1 MEVRALRHSTSR
13 KMIAPIHWCSMG
25 IRRCAEGIRSFIV
38 IVFRMVYHSLPFSIQ
53 HKNIL
58 KDRLYSTVPFLF
70 RHTISYRYWEL
81 HKQADALTPKP
92 NNLQSESKEQRV
104 AHKFSK
110 PFSHSDNSDV
120 YVPIKKCQKQAHGF
134 ATIEDKNT
142 NTRMIDQMSDMEVEQ
157 VDKAHDEWFN
167 IICKSIDN
175 NFVKYKGNT
184 LPSFPNAQ
192 TQINTVGAAGKS
204 NLIEAY
210 IFFQDVVRHVCS
222 SPNWKSTDKVIL
234 DFGCGWGRIAR
245 FFMLY
250 FKPENILGI
259 DIDEEL
265 LNICRSTFNGSKFY
279 KCQAFPPTTLE
290 NDSIDFIVGYSVFSH
305 LSERACHQWMGE
317 FKRILKPGGIAALTT
332 RGRPFFDY
340 CISLKGTKQ
349 SGYPEALSR
358 IFDDFDTAKRQY
370 DAGEFVHSNVK
381 GVTGGGVREAEFYGE
396 SFIPESYAR
405 DVLSKYLTFLA
416 FSFDRQK
423 SIHPT
428 IYFKK
433 E

>member
-13 KMIAPIHWCSMG
+13 KMTAPIHWCSMG
-25 IRRCAEGIRSFIV
+25 IRRCAEGIRSVIV
-38 IVFRMVYHSLPFSIQ
+38 GVFRMVYHSLPFAIQ

-58 KDRLYSTVPFLF
+58 KDRLYSTVPLLF
-70 RHTISYRYWEL
+70 RHTISYRYWKL
-81 HKQADALTPKP
+81 NKQADALTPKSDG
-92 NNLQSESKEQRV
+92 LQNELKDQRLS
-104 AHKFSK
+104 HNFSK
-110 PFSHSDNSDV
+110 PSSHSDNPDA
-120 YVPIKKCQKQAHGF
+120 YVPLKKCQKQAQGVV
-134 ATIEDKNT
+134 AIEDEISNSQ
-142 NTRMIDQMSDMEVEQ
+142 MIDQMSDMEVEQ

-167 IICKSIDN
+167 IICKSMDN
-175 NFVKYKGNT
+175 SLVRYKGNT
-184 LPSFPNAQ
+184 LPGFPDAQ
-192 TQINTVGAAGKS
+192 TQINSVGAAGKS
-204 NLIEAY
+204 ILIEAY
-210 IFFQDVVRHVCS
+210 VFFQDVVRHINS
-222 SPNWKSTDKVIL
+222 SPNWKSNDKVIL

-250 FKPENILGI
+250 FKPENIFGI

-317 FKRILKPGGIAALTT
+317 FKRILKSGGIVALTT

-358 IFDDFDTAKRQY
+358 IFDDFDMAKRRY
-370 DAGEFVHSNVK
+370 DAGEFVHSNVM

-416 FSFDRQK
+416 FSFDSHK

>member
-25 IRRCAEGIRSFIV
+25 VRKCAERTRSV
-38 IVFRMVYHSLPFSIQ
+38 IVGVFRTVYHSLPFSI
-53 HKNIL
+53 HRKNIL
-58 KDRLYSTVPFLF
+58 KDRLYSKFPLLF
-70 RHTISYRYWEL
+70 RHTMSYRYWAL
-81 HKQADALTPKP
+81 NQQADALSPKSDG
-92 NNLQSESKEQRV
+92 LQKESEDQCVVQS
-104 AHKFSK
+104 FSK
-110 PFSHSDNSDV
+110 PFSYSENPDV
-120 YVPIKKCQKQAHGF
+120 YVPVKKCQKQAQGLT
-134 ATIEDKNT
+134 TIEGKNS
-142 NTRMIDQMSDMEVEQ
+142 NFPMIDQMSDIEVEQ
-157 VDKAHDEWFN
+157 VDKAHNEWFN

-184 LPSFPNAQ
+184 LPGFPDAQ
-192 TQINTVGAAGKS
+192 TQINSVGAAGKS

-210 IFFQDVVRHVCS
+210 IFFQDVVRHICS
-222 SPNWKSTDKVIL
+222 SPNWKSNDKVIL

-245 FFMLY
+245 FFMFY

-265 LNICRSTFNGSKFY
+265 LNICRQTFNGSKFY
-279 KCQAFPPTTLE
+279 KCHAFPPTKFE

-305 LSERACHQWMGE
+305 LSERACHQWMEE
-317 FKRILKPGGIAALTT
+317 FKRILKPGGIVALTT

-340 CISLKGTKQ
+340 CISLKSTKQ

-381 GVTGGGVREAEFYGE
+381 GVTGGGVREAGFYGE

-405 DVLSKYLTFLA
+405 DVLSKYLKFLA
-416 FSFDRQK
+416 FSFDSQK

-433 E
+433 D